1 MPDEIRQELGF
12 DATQTLAALSQLEAA
27 FERFGNALRGAG
39 NQINTLNQAGA
50 KLDEGLKQ
58 SSNMAREV
66 ARIFEQTRTPQE
78 QYAAQMNKL
87 NAMLG
92 AGAINQETYGRAALQ
107 AADALEHAGKSAHAF
122 TISWETLSRVVMTQ
136 AIVRAMSMI
145 RDGIKESYEAF
156 LEFSKRVGE
165 IRAIDPSRTFDQI
178 AQSVREMSDAF
189 NQPLART
196 AEAQYQMISDQF
208 TTAADRVNIMT
219 AANALSKVTAQDL
232 ADSVMLLTG
241 ALNAYGE
248 SSDNAGLRA
257 AQFDKTIELGRLR
270 MGELG
275 TAMGRVQTLA
285 HEVGVSMEELQAAFV
300 SITIGGVKAAEAATQ
315 IRSVLTA
322 LMKPSQGMKEAL
334 RALNVESGEAAVA
347 TWGYQGALEKLRGT
361 TDGSA
366 SAMARLFPNVRG
378 DAGALRLAGEGAE
391 KFREA
396 LEKLHQVD
404 METLSKKLKEFTST
418 DAERLTAE
426 LNKVANYFK
435 VEFGAEVVHSLAQ
448 IMDVLD
454 GGIVPTLRIATSQLT
469 TLVAAGAGLAIV
481 AAGFGAMKLQAM
493 LAAEAITGVRAGVML
508 LVGLPIAQSL
518 GQMIGNKLYDIAAS
532 SMRAVKEQ
540 TDQEVRMYKEQAE
553 AQIRESD
560 RKNKEIIKGLRQ
572 YVAEASK
579 SYAQDAENFKTAVK
593 ITEQVVKLAFDRI
606 MQSRQKMT
614 QELFKAS
621 EDAYKRAGEIPQQ
634 IADIQAAVADR
645 AFQQEISR
653 YNPEWQLRE
662 LAAKASQIADDAVRK
677 IGSAKDAEQM
687 KVAEAEWKRAEGF
700 ARQASEIAKQQG
712 GYQGLVRANEILNDL
727 DNKRISALQQQRFTQ
742 QQLAQEAEARAHQA
756 ESHNLEL
763 EKLREAIEE
772 RLKTTKKDTDDS
784 IRFKGAKELGQD
796 LLKAQ
801 ALIDQFAQKL
811 RDYNKEDFVKSFL
824 GDPRAFEALKRE
836 AERQL
841 AGMNL
846 KEIQAAPTAIAAMH
860 DQLQGSLNEMKLEV
874 PVLAKLEKI
883 TGLDI
888 IADGLQKVLDAYEK
902 RVSDITAR
910 NIRETAALASLEAER
925 NQFQAAS
932 TAFWKEPVSPVQAGG
947 GITQATA
954 GTIKAAREQM
964 AAAVMDMDRLAQS
977 ATLTDED
984 MKRVVADAARVKEAL
999 STALPGVGS
1008 MMERARIA
1016 EEVDKMVGA
1025 LQRMQEF
1032 QRQAQENAAKA
1043 GEPRKA
1049 EVDAIQQQIDALNR
1063 KKAAEAEATK
1073 ATEGSTQ
1080 AAQATKTAM
1089 DGQLGS
1095 MQQGIVVA
1103 GELALAWQN
1112 VAQAAAQAAQA
1123 AAAAAMAGGDG
1134 GGAIDASGFEGGLE
1148 FFGPELASMGG
1159 LMRRLALGGIA
1170 RHFDRGGLARRGTD
1184 VIPAMLAP
1192 GEFVMSARATRRFYS
1207 QLVAMNAGFAPS
1219 AYRAAGGPVTNAGIV
1234 GDVTVNVGSGG
1245 ENTAREVIRA
1255 INREIRRGTG
1265 KLYS

>member
-12 DATQTLAALSQLEAA
+12 DASQTLAALAQLEAA
-27 FERFGNALRGAG
+27 FEKFGNALRGAG

-66 ARIFEQTRTPQE
+66 ARVFEQTRTPQE
-78 QYAAQMNKL
+78 QYAAQMTKL

-107 AADALEHAGKSAHAF
+107 AADALENAGKSARTF

-136 AIVRAMSMI
+136 AIVRTMSMI
-145 RDGIKESYEAF
+145 RDGIRESLDEF

-165 IRAIDPSRTFDQI
+165 IRAIDQDRTFAQI
-178 AQSVREMSDAF
+178 AADVRQLSDAF
-189 NQPLART
+189 NQPLSRT
-196 AEAQYQMISDQF
+196 AEAQYQVISDQF
-208 TTAADRVNIMT
+208 VTAADRANILT
-219 AANALSKVTAQDL
+219 AANQLAKVSAEDLSASAQ
-232 ADSVMLLTG
+232 LLTG

-248 SSDNAGLRA
+248 SSESAGLRA
-257 AQFDKTIELGRLR
+257 AQFFESVNLGRFR
-270 MGELG
+270 IAELG
-275 TAMGRVQTLA
+275 TAMGRVQSIG
-285 HEVGVSMEELQAAFV
+285 HELGVSMEELQAALIA
-300 SITIGGVKAAEAATQ
+300 ITIGGVKASEAATQ
-315 IRSVLTA
+315 MRGIMTA
-322 LMKPSQGMKEAL
+322 LLKPSEAMKEAFQ
-334 RALNVESGEAAVA
+334 RIGVESGEAAIA
-347 TWGYQGALEKLRGT
+347 TWGLQGALEQLRKA
-361 TDGSA
+361 TDGSE
-366 SAMARLFPNVRG
+366 SAMAKLFPNVRG
-378 DAGALRLAGEGAE
+378 LAGGLRIVGEGAE
-391 KFREA
+391 KFEQAMRRLQQIDASVLRKRFE
-396 LEKLHQVD
+396 
-404 METLSKKLKEFTST
+404 EFAST

-426 LNKVANYFK
+426 LNKVANFFK
-435 VEFGAEVVHSLAQ
+435 VEFGAEVVRSLAQ
-448 IMDVLD
+448 IMNTLG
-454 GGIVPTLRIATSQLT
+454 GGIVPSLRVLTSQLA
-469 TLVAAGAGLAIV
+469 TLVTAGAGLAIV

-493 LAAEAITGVRAGVML
+493 LATEAVTGVRAGL
-508 LVGLPIAQSL
+508 LLLIGLPIAESL
-518 GQMIGNKLYDIAAS
+518 GKMIGNKLYDIAAS

-560 RKNKEIIKGLRQ
+560 RRNKEIIKGLRQ
-572 YVAEASK
+572 YVAEAGK

-593 ITEQVVKLAFDRI
+593 VTEQVVKLAFDRI

-634 IADIQAAVADR
+634 VADIQAGLADR

-653 YNPEWQLRE
+653 YSPEWQLRE
-662 LAAKASQIADDAVRK
+662 LAAKASQIADDAARK
-677 IGSAKDAEQM
+677 IGFAKDAEQM

-700 ARQASEIAKQQG
+700 AKQAAEIAKQQG
-712 GYQGLVRANEILNDL
+712 GYQGLVRANDILNDL
-727 DNKRISALQQQRFTQ
+727 DTKRISALQQQRLTQ

-756 ESHNLEL
+756 EAHNLEL

-784 IRFKGAKELGQD
+784 IRFKGAKELGED

-811 RDYNKEDFVKSFL
+811 RDYNKEDFVKNFL

-846 KEIQAAPTAIAAMH
+846 KEIQAAPTAIAAMR
-860 DQLQGSLNEMKLEV
+860 DQLQGSLNAMKLEV

-888 IADGLQKVLDAYEK
+888 IADGLQKVLDAYER

-932 TAFWKEPVSPVQAGG
+932 AAFWNEPVSPVQAGG

-954 GTIKAAREQM
+954 DKIKAAREQM
-964 AAAVMDMDRLAQS
+964 AGAIMDMDRLSQS
-977 ATLTDED
+977 AALTDED
-984 MKRVVADAARVKEAL
+984 MKRVAEDAAKIKEAL

-1032 QRQAQENAAKA
+1032 QKQAQENAARA

-1049 EVDAIQQQIDALNR
+1049 EADAIQQQIDALNR
-1063 KKAAEAEATK
+1063 KRAAEAEATR
-1073 ATEGSTQ
+1073 ASQGSTQ

-1089 DGQLGS
+1089 DSQLGS

-1123 AAAAAMAGGDG
+1123 AAAAAMAGG
-1134 GGAIDASGFEGGLE
+1134 GGAIDASGFEGGLD
-1148 FFGPELASMGG
+1148 FFGPELAAMGG
-1159 LMRRLALGGIA
+1159 LMRRLALGGLA
-1170 RHFDRGGLARRGTD
+1170 RHFDRGGFARRGTD

-1192 GEFVMSARATRRFYS
+1192 GEFVMSAQATRRFYS
-1207 QLVAMNAGFAPS
+1207 QLVAMNAGMAPNFRS
-1219 AYRAAGGPVTNAGIV
+1219 RGGPSTSVTV
-1234 GDVTVNVGSGG
+1234 GDIYINEAT
-1245 ENTAREVIRA
+1245 EPRQTAREVISR
-1255 INREIRRGTG
+1255 IKRELRRGT
-1265 KLYS
+1265 SEW

>member
-12 DATQTLAALSQLEAA
+12 DATQTLAVLSQLEAA

-39 NQINTLNQAGA
+39 NQINSLNQAGA

-58 SSNMAREV
+58 SSNMAPEV

-136 AIVRAMSMI
+136 AIVRTMSMI

-156 LEFSKRVGE
+156 LDFSKRVGE

-378 DAGALRLAGEGAE
+378 DAGALRLAGEGAD

-396 LEKLHQVD
+396 LEELHQVD

-448 IMDVLD
+448 IMDVLG

-493 LAAEAITGVRAGVML
+493 LAAEAISGVRAGVML

-579 SYAQDAENFKTAVK
+579 SYTEDAENFKTAVK

-614 QELFKAS
+614 QELLKAS
-621 EDAYKRAGEIPQQ
+621 EDASKRAGEIPQQ
-634 IADIQAAVADR
+634 IADIQAGMADR

-662 LAAKASQIADDAVRK
+662 LAAKASQIADDAARK

-700 ARQASEIAKQQG
+700 AKQASEIAKQQG

-727 DNKRISALQQQRFTQ
+727 DNKRISALIQQRVTQ

-784 IRFKGAKELGQD
+784 IRFKGAKELGED

-811 RDYNKEDFVKSFL
+811 RDYNKEDFVKNFL

-860 DQLQGSLNEMKLEV
+860 DQLQGSLNQMKLEV

-888 IADGLQKVLDAYEK
+888 IADGLNKVLDAYEK
-902 RVSDITAR
+902 RLGDITAR
-910 NIRETAALASLEAER
+910 NIREAAALASLEAER

-932 TAFWKEPVSPVQAGG
+932 TAFWKEPVSPVEAGG

-954 GTIKAAREQM
+954 DRIKTAREQM
-964 AAAVMDMDRLAQS
+964 ASAVMDMDRLAHQS

-984 MKRVVADAARVKEAL
+984 MKRVAEDATRVKEAL

-1089 DGQLGS
+1089 DDQLGS
-1095 MQQGIVVA
+1095 MQQGIAVA
-1103 GELALAWQN
+1103 GELAQAWQS
-1112 VAQAAAQAAQA
+1112 VAMAAASAAQA
-1123 AAAAAMAGGDG
+1123 AAAASLAGSG
-1134 GGAIDASGFEGGLE
+1134 GGMDASGFEGGLD
-1148 FFGPELASMGG
+1148 FFGPELAAMGG

-1170 RHFDRGGLARRGTD
+1170 SHFDRGGYARRGTD
-1184 VIPAMLAP
+1184 VIPAMLSP

-1207 QLVAMNAGFAPS
+1207 QLVAMNAGYQPAH
-1219 AYRAAGGPVTNAGIV
+1219 RASGGPVTNAGIV
-1234 GDVTVNVGSGG
+1234 GDVTVNEESGG
-1245 ENTAREVIRA
+1245 EDMGHKVVRA
-1255 INREIRRGTG
+1255 INREIRRGTS
-1265 KLYS
+1265 KLYG